1 MNFIDFSFLP
11 SVVQRIYVAYMSRFS
26 IPWRAPR
33 IDGSTR
39 VLAML
44 GLFREA
50 GEKGRDFA
58 GRDVAAITG
67 LFRKKLLRFPPAIRI
82 L

>member
-1 MNFIDFSFLP
+1 
-11 SVVQRIYVAYMSRFS
+11 
-26 IPWRAPR
+26 
-33 IDGSTR
+33 
-39 VLAML
+39 ML